1 MLVAITLLT
10 AIVLGAIISLAT
22 DSWWF
27 LLIAVAVHFTASAIF
42 MVLTFS
48 RLEQGDKPDPVTEAH
63 MEAGDDVGNGKADG
77 LTDSGRRSDREI
89 VN

>member
-10 AIVLGAIISLAT
+10 AVVLGAIISLAT

-27 LLIAVAVHFTASAIF
+27 LVIAIGVHFVASAIF
-42 MVLTFS
+42 MAITFK
-48 RLEQGDKPDPVTEAH
+48 RLEQGDKPDPVTEARR
-63 MEAGDDVGNGKADG
+63 EARGSNGTADDG
-77 LTDSGRRSDREI
+77 LTDSGRRADREI